1 MKPTKKSSAAGRAPG
16 AKPSA
21 SSTASSQNKAMGGGN
36 SDKNNKEA
44 LLKKLHICMKTYDY
58 KDESKDVKAKTERLN
73 AIQELQG
80 MLQD

>member
-1 MKPTKKSSAAGRAPG
+1 MSA
-16 AKPSA
+16 
-21 SSTASSQNKAMGGGN
+21 NN

-44 LLKKLHICMKTYDY
+44 LLKKLNMCMKTYDY

-73 AIQELQG
+73 AIQELQS

>member
-1 MKPTKKSSAAGRAPG
+1 M
-16 AKPSA
+16 
-21 SSTASSQNKAMGGGN
+21 NKAISGQSGN
-36 SDKNNKEA
+36 SEKQNKEA
-44 LLKKLHICMKTYDY
+44 LLKKLHVCQRTYDY